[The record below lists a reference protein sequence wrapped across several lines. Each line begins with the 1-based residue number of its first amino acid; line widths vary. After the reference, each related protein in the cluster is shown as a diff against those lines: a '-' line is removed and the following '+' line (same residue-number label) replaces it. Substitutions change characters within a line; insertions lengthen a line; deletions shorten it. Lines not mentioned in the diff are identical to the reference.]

1 MRDRLFYQHLRSQ
14 IEAPMKAFERGVEET
29 LTLFKHVPLSE
40 DLKQTLLANRLK
52 SKSAWYACLV
62 NSNIDELLI
71 PEYLES
77 KQSRNILIKKETD
90 QFYKSLSEFD
100 QIKPKQM
107 VDLYNRI
114 LYNEDIKSNTF
125 GLDLFSSQVV
135 NTAECPDALINVF
148 ELWDE
153 QFEGFDFYERLVFEL
168 SEWFQAADNG
178 FSNQRQCVLWL
189 NYCLWQHH
197 GQLYPLINLEQALH
211 QTSSEFSSN
220 PQKSL
225 QQLFVN
231 LQNDLLGLQADL
243 IELYRKQFQYDRLK
257 KREQTLV
264 NYLIEQ
270 RFDLNA
276 MNLSKYASFEL
287 VLNAVK
293 QKGFIALKDVEADWL
308 SVSPQL
314 EMMLADGVLELGSEW
329 DGKVNLYLN
338 TSLFNATKRLY
349 KYQNVTIKLS
359 AGQLNQF
366 EQQTVSTPIVPIES
380 AAVVF
385 KPTTEQGPSRPKAF
399 FG

>member
-1 MRDRLFYQHLRSQ
+1 MRDRQFYQQLKSQ
-14 IEAPMKAFERGVEET
+14 IEAPVKAFERAIEQT

-40 DLKQTLLANRLK
+40 DLKQTLLANSLK

-100 QIKPKQM
+100 QIKPKHM

-114 LYNEDIKSNTF
+114 LYNEEIKANTF
-125 GLDLFSSQVV
+125 GLDLFSSQAV
-135 NTAECPDALINVF
+135 NTAECPEHLTKVF

-153 QFEGFDFYERLVFEL
+153 QFEGFDFYERLVFEM

-178 FSNQRQCVLWL
+178 FSNQRQCLLWL

-197 GQLYPLINLEQALH
+197 GQLYSLINLEQALH
-211 QTSSEFSSN
+211 QISSELSSN

-225 QQLFVN
+225 QQLFVH
-231 LQNDLLGLQADL
+231 LQTDLLALQADL
-243 IELYRKQFQYDRLK
+243 IAQYRKQFQYERLR

-270 RFDLNA
+270 RFDLSA
-276 MNLSKYASFEL
+276 MNLSKYANFEQ
-287 VLNAVK
+287 VLSIIK
-293 QKGFIALKDVEADWL
+293 QKGYIELKDVEAEWL
-308 SVSPQL
+308 SVRPQL
-314 EMMLADGVLELGSEW
+314 EMMLADGVLELSSEW

-338 TSLFNATKRLY
+338 TSLFNANKRLY

-359 AGQLNQF
+359 EGPLNQF
-366 EQQTVSTPIVPIES
+366 EQQSVTTPIVPIES